1 MLVNFDDDSYLEDIT
16 VSGFC
21 IKSQYHP
28 INGENSDRVAALKT
42 KDVDGRWL
50 LAAQHLESWSQLWAP
65 QCKEDLPSLDLL
77 ISKLIQA
84 ETILASYA

>member
-1 MLVNFDDDSYLEDIT
+1 MSTLAAVNETLLDIKGQLVRNNTKL
-16 VSGFC
+16 
-21 IKSQYHP
+21 
-28 INGENSDRVAALKT
+28 DRVAAVKH
-42 KDVDGRWL
+42 KIVDGRWL

-65 QCKEDLPSLDLL
+65 QCKDYLPSLDLI